1 MTMKKDAVGN
11 NPLSHLIPRGPAPRP
26 SAPAAPLPSASIPA
40 PAPAPAAA
48 EPVAATPTV
57 VHGAPLTPVPATLVA
72 APVAHAAPAASP
84 TQAMP
89 SSPPSS
95 SSSSSSHA
103 PASAADDDAEVDS
116 VASGAGATAL
126 KRCTV
131 RLPVAL
137 LERMTSAIVHTPGM
151 TQADFVADA
160 LVAHLAALER
170 ERGSAFPAYGKRLRP
185 GRKSW

>member
-26 SAPAAPLPSASIPA
+26 AAPAAPQ
-40 PAPAPAAA
+40 APAAGPTPA
-48 EPVAATPTV
+48 PVAPEPLAAPVAAS
-57 VHGAPLTPVPATLVA
+57 APPALSVPVAAVAPAASA
-72 APVAHAAPAASP
+72 APVAHV
-84 TQAMP
+84 T
-89 SSPPSS
+89 PPS
-95 SSSSSSHA
+95 A
-103 PASAADDDAEVDS
+103 VASAPPLPATTNPDA
-116 VASGAGATAL
+116 GAGAGGDDEDHAPGGTGATPL

-160 LVAHLAALER
+160 LVAHLAVLEAA
-170 ERGSAFPAYGKRLRP
+170 RGSAFPAYGKRLRP